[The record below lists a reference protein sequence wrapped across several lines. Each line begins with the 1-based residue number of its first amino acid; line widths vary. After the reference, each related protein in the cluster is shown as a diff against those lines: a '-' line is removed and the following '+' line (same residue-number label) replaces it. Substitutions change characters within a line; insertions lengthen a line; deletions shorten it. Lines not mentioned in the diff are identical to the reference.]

1 MYTRVHNVGAL
12 SELATNPFRRLA
24 LFNCMSLA
32 GDSVHGR
39 LRRCLSV
46 DILLIFFL
54 FHRQQ
59 SVVSHNGPNYL
70 SQAVIWFA
78 IRLKCT
84 EPSGMD

>member
-1 MYTRVHNVGAL
+1 MAYVCVLLSVCSATLLFFDLQPNACLEMYTRVHNVGAL

-46 DILLIFFL
+46 DILLIFF
-54 FHRQQ
+54 F
-59 SVVSHNGPNYL
+59 Y
-70 SQAVIWFA
+70 FA
-78 IRLKCT
+78 GSSWL
-84 EPSGMD
+84 